1 MIPKGHAS
9 AVYKSRQEGITMDP
23 EQLFIINDFESGDP
37 EAEYYLLE
45 YEPGPPEPEPED
57 WPDDPFI
64 LDGVMTPID

>member
-1 MIPKGHAS
+1 MNL
-9 AVYKSRQEGITMDP
+9 
-23 EQLFIINDFESGDP
+23 EQLIIINDLESGDP

-64 LDGVMTPID
+64 LDDEMTPID